1 MAKSLAGY
9 SCREMTEHTQR
20 RNAKHNAK
28 SAFSTSDWLWLEP
41 HCAKPIT
48 GLHLTLR
55 DFSLWSLELMF
66 GALSSFQN
74 WSLEYKGV
82 RESASLKDSSEG
94 LKV

>member
-20 RNAKHNAK
+20 RNAEHSAK
-28 SAFSTSDWLWLEP
+28 SAFSTSSWLWLEP

-55 DFSLWSLELMF
+55 DFSLWS
-66 GALSSFQN
+66 LSSFQN